1 MRAAID
7 FLSSIILLGL
17 NIIPFALVAALIRGG
32 LRGRSDRAAQKRE
45 IESFD

>member
-1 MRAAID
+1 MKAVID

-17 NIIPFALVAALIRGG
+17 LAIPFLLVAAIIRGG
-32 LRGRSDRAAQKRE
+32 LQGRRDRAKRERE